1 MCSRVFA
8 TVDHAAGPLPAQ
20 CIAVRAGGIGLS
32 QGWHWWQK
40 TASAGYLF
48 IMDRPGEHQLSV
60 ADEWLDSVDPET
72 IQRMV
77 DSKELRNGFARFM
90 LNY

>member
-1 MCSRVFA
+1 
-8 TVDHAAGPLPAQ
+8 
-20 CIAVRAGGIGLS
+20 
-32 QGWHWWQK
+32 
-40 TASAGYLF
+40 
-48 IMDRPGEHQLSV
+48 MDRPGEHQLSV

-77 DSKELRNGFARFM
+77 DGKQLRNGFARFM